1 MVTQEELDKAKLP
14 RHVAI
19 IMDGNGRW
27 AQARGL
33 SRIEGH
39 RAGADSVRAITK
51 ACRKLGVQYLTLY
64 AFSEEN
70 WQRPRT
76 EVEALWRL
84 LNRYLEK
91 ELDEMLQNDIRLNAV
106 GDIDRLPRST
116 RELLRKTMA
125 ATSKNDRMVLS
136 LALSYGG
143 RQEILRAAR
152 LMAMECGAGRLKI
165 EEINEQTFS
174 AYLYTVGLPEPDLLI
189 RTGGEDR
196 ISNFLLW
203 QMAYTEIFF
212 TDAYWPDF
220 REKELE
226 EAILDYQ
233 RRERRFG
240 KTGDQVRAE
249 RGR

>member
-1 MVTQEELDKAKLP
+1 LDKKKLP

-39 RAGADSVRAITK
+39 RAGADSVRIITR
-51 ACRKLGVQYLTLY
+51 ACRKLGLQYLTLY

-84 LNRYLEK
+84 LNRYLKK
-91 ELDEMLQNDIRLNAV
+91 ELKEMLQNNIRFNAV

-116 RELLRKTMA
+116 RDLLRKTMA
-125 ATSKNDRMVLS
+125 ATTGNGQMVLS

-152 LMAMECGAGRLKI
+152 LMAGECRADRLKI
-165 EEINEQTFS
+165 EEIDEQTFS
-174 AYLYTVGLPEPDLLI
+174 AYLYTADLPDPDLLI

-226 EAILDYQ
+226 EAIMDYQ